1 MSVKELPSSSEFK
14 ELIKN
19 QARVALD
26 FYSDD
31 CPPCEKLAPLY
42 QRVAE
47 TYPDVVFVKMFRQE
61 NRDLALEL
69 GISSSPSVVFFSNGK
84 ILEKRLSGYI
94 EEKDLE
100 ESILSA
106 FPDLKKKETA
116 KEEDQDSTLDE
127 NIYDLC
133 IIGNGP
139 AGLMASVYASRY
151 NINHIV
157 VGDLPGGLM
166 TSSHKICNFPS
177 YEEITGMDL
186 SEKMYQQAVALGAE
200 QKFARVNEIAD
211 LNGLFTMEF
220 SDKTKIKAKTILLAT
235 GTKHKHLGL
244 PKEDTFLGRGISY
257 CATCDAMFYKG
268 KTVAVIGGG
277 DSANTASLYLAEV
290 AEKVYQIYRGEK
302 LKGEPAWVDQI
313 KVNEKIEVIYNTN
326 VTEFIGEE
334 KLSAIKIK
342 NAEKED
348 ILNVDGLFVEIG
360 SQPEMTLI
368 DQLSLETDEGKY
380 IKVSSSQN
388 TSRQRIWAAGD
399 ITNGS
404 DNFRQIITACSEGSI
419 ATQSIFKYLQ
429 AIK

>member
-1 MSVKELPSSSEFK
+1 MAVKELHSSSEFK
-14 ELIKN
+14 NLIKN

-42 QRVAE
+42 ERMSGI
-47 TYPDVVFVKMFRQE
+47 YPDVVFVKMFRQE
-61 NRDLALEL
+61 NRELAAEFD
-69 GISSSPSVVFFSNGK
+69 ISSSPSVVFFNDGK

-100 ESILSA
+100 EAIEISYPNIIRKEDEFLNEQA
-106 FPDLKKKETA
+106 QNDDL
-116 KEEDQDSTLDE
+116 
-127 NIYDLC
+127 YDLC
-133 IIGNGP
+133 IVGNGP

-151 NINHIV
+151 NIRHIL

-177 YEEITGMDL
+177 YEEISGMDL
-186 SEKMYQQAVALGAE
+186 SEKMYQQVVALGAK
-200 QKFARVNEIAD
+200 QKFARVNLIDDKNEI
-211 LNGLFTMEF
+211 FTLKL
-220 SDKTKIKAKTILLAT
+220 SDNSEVKAKTILLAA

-244 PKEDTFLGRGISY
+244 PNEDKLLGRGISY

-313 KVNEKIEVIYNTN
+313 KVNKKINVIYNTN
-326 VTEFIGEE
+326 VIEIIGEE

-342 NAEKED
+342 DGNKEEL
-348 ILNVDGLFVEIG
+348 ISLDGLFVEIG
-360 SQPEMTLI
+360 SQPE
-368 DQLSLETDEGKY
+368 LSLIEQLELDIDTGKY
-380 IKVSSSQN
+380 IKVTSAQE
-388 TSRQRIWAAGD
+388 TSRVRIWAAGD
-399 ITNGS
+399 ITNAS
-404 DNFRQIITACSEGSI
+404 DNFRQIITACSEGAI

>member
-1 MSVKELPSSSEFK
+1 MVVKELHSSSEFK
-14 ELIKN
+14 NLIKN

-42 QRVAE
+42 ERMSE
-47 TYPDVVFVKMFRQE
+47 SYSDVIFVKMFRQE
-61 NRDLALEL
+61 NRELAAEFD
-69 GISSSPSVVFFSNGK
+69 INSSPSVIFFNDGK

-100 ESILSA
+100 EAIESA
-106 FPDLKKKETA
+106 YPNIVRKKEVLLNS
-116 KEEDQDSTLDE
+116 QIQNNDS
-127 NIYDLC
+127 YDLC
-133 IIGNGP
+133 IVGNGP

-151 NINHIV
+151 NIKHIL

-177 YEEITGMDL
+177 YEEISGMDL
-186 SEKMYQQAVALGAE
+186 SEKMYQQVVALGAK
-200 QKFARVNEIAD
+200 QKFARVNVIDDKNEI
-211 LNGLFTMEF
+211 FTLKL
-220 SDKTKIKAKTILLAT
+220 SDNSEVKTKTILLAT

-244 PKEDTFLGRGISY
+244 PNEDKLLGRGISY

-313 KVNEKIEVIYNTN
+313 KVNKKINVIYNTN
-326 VTEFIGEE
+326 VVEIIGEE

-342 NAEKED
+342 DGDKEETLL
-348 ILNVDGLFVEIG
+348 IDGLFVEIG
-360 SQPEMTLI
+360 SQPE
-368 DQLSLETDEGKY
+368 LSLIEQLGLDIDEGKY
-380 IKVSSSQN
+380 IKVTSAQE
-388 TSRQRIWAAGD
+388 TSRARIWAAGD
-399 ITNGS
+399 ITNAS
-404 DNFRQIITACSEGSI
+404 DNFRQIITACSEGAI

-429 AIK
+429 ATK